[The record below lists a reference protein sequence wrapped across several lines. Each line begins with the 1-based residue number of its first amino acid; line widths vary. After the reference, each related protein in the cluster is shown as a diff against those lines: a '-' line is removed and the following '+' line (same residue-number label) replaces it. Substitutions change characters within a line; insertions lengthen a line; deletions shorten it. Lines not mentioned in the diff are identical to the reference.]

1 MKKSQIANNELE
13 KSEKSRLLMVEKN
26 LSLLIS
32 VATKGT
38 KPKDSTCLLIMYQ
51 IHEGS
56 TISMMKVELLF
67 TETLSNSFSFRKKL
81 ACSHF

>member
-1 MKKSQIANNELE
+1 MKKSQIANNVLD
-13 KSEKSRLLMVEKN
+13 KSEKSRFLMVEKN

-38 KPKDSTCLLIMYQ
+38 KPKDSTCLPIMYQ

-67 TETLSNSFSFRKKL
+67 METLSNSFSFRKKL
-81 ACSHF
+81 DSSHF

>member
-38 KPKDSTCLLIMYQ
+38 KPKDSKFLIILSQ

-67 TETLSNSFSFRKKL
+67 METLSNSFSFRKKL